1 MRGWFPASYV
11 ELLLPPKP
19 GQNQLEQEVEVEVEV
34 AGSGGDDG
42 AQDGDEAEALE
53 EVAEAA
59 SSLASTVVKP
69 MAGYVAPKAA
79 FASSG
84 LCVSARALRAHRLS
98 RFINIVPRVDPMSDF
113 YSVSCACPFL
123 AAVAISRRRP
133 ISVVVRVDSCAANI
147 CAVISALF
155 ARSVLCLSCFCFCF
169 SSFPFFRC
177 SSLVLIFARSTCRSF
192 MVSFL

>member
-1 MRGWFPASYV
+1 MNCKTFCLLYVCFLPRFRGFLSVYHCLCLNLFFFVPFAFLFRRPAGVRGWFPASYV

-19 GQNQLEQEVEVEVEV
+19 GQNQLEQEIEVEVEV

-42 AQDGDEAEALE
+42 AQDGDEEEALE

-84 LCVSARALRAHRLS
+84 LCVSH
-98 RFINIVPRVDPMSDF
+98 IEH
-113 YSVSCACPFL
+113 
-123 AAVAISRRRP
+123 
-133 ISVVVRVDSCAANI
+133 
-147 CAVISALF
+147 CAVHAL
-155 ARSVLCLSCFCFCF
+155 SILCHV
-169 SSFPFFRC
+169 SFQC
-177 SSLVLIFARSTCRSF
+177 LIFCGFCIAILLLFGCSGDFKAPANLGGGTC
-192 MVSFL
+192 